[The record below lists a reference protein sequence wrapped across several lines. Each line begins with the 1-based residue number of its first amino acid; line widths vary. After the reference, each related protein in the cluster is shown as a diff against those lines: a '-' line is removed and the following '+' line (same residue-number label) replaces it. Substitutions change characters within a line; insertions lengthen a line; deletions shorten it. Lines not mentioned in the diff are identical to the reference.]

1 MKIQFNNVSKTFV
14 QNGASSSRRV
24 LALAPT
30 TCEIEQGE
38 FFVIIGPSGCGKST
52 FMNLLAG
59 LEQPDTGEVLMDGVP
74 VSEPGRDRMVVFQEH
89 GLMPWMTVSRN
100 IEYGLKLLGLSRKDR
115 QDRARHYLKM
125 VHLSKYAD
133 ALPHELSGGMKQ
145 RVSIARAL
153 ALEPEVLLMDEPFSA
168 LDAQTRDNLHDELQ
182 RLWQETHKTILF
194 VTHNIREAAYLADR
208 ILIMTAAPGRVKKI
222 VRVPF
227 PHPRA
232 KSSTDL
238 GAFTA
243 LLHDEI
249 KQEVD
254 KVAARELDPDWEE
267 DMSEAADAGA
277 LADVGAGI

>member
-14 QNGASSSRRV
+14 QNGATSSRRV

-30 TCEIEQGE
+30 TCEIEEGE